1 MIPQKDDV
9 KLFKDLD
16 EMFDTNSNTQDIE
29 DKFKHAGI
37 GLAPAEAFK
46 QSELLGPLKHNTD
59 IKAKYPKL
67 KKPKVYTLSFENE
80 ITNEDDEV
88 KNQGD
93 HDISFG
99 RLGKD
104 KTVETQ
110 FLPDPKRE
118 AEEARKREET
128 EKEVL
133 KEDEELKKQII
144 EIVFSYWDG
153 QGHRRSICIPR
164 GSTIGEFL
172 ETCRLKLKSEFR
184 ELSRILSSSLM
195 YIKEDVILPHYIT
208 FHELIKTRARGKTG
222 PLFHFNVFD
231 DVRVISDIRKEKTES
246 HAGKVVQRQWYEKNK
261 NTFPAYR
268 WESYSPGKFNK
279 PYSTKDSQDI

>member
-1 MIPQKDDV
+1 MIPQKDDI

-16 EMFDTNSNTQDIE
+16 EMFDTNSDTQDIE
-29 DKFKHAGI
+29 DKFKHTSI

-46 QSELLGPLKHNTD
+46 KSELLGLLKHNIEDKT
-59 IKAKYPKL
+59 KYPKL
-67 KKPKVYTLSFENE
+67 KKPKIYTLSFEHE
-80 ITNEDDEV
+80 ITNEDNKM
-88 KNQGD
+88 KNQAD
-93 HDISFG
+93 YDVSFEL
-99 RLGKD
+99 LGKD

-118 AEEARKREET
+118 AEEARKREEA
-128 EKEVL
+128 EKEAL

-153 QGHRRSICIPR
+153 QGHRRSVCIPR

-231 DVRVISDIRKEKTES
+231 DVRIISDIRRETTES

-261 NTFPAYR
+261 NTFPVYR
-268 WESYSPGKFNK
+268 WESYLPGKFNK
-279 PYSTKDSQDI
+279 PY

>member
-16 EMFDTNSNTQDIE
+16 EMFDTNSDTQDIE
-29 DKFKHAGI
+29 DKFKHTSI

-46 QSELLGPLKHNTD
+46 QSKLLGLLKHNTED
-59 IKAKYPKL
+59 KTKYPKL
-67 KKPKVYTLSFENE
+67 KKPKIYTLSFEHE
-80 ITNEDDEV
+80 ITNEDDEI
-88 KNQGD
+88 KNQAD
-93 HDISFG
+93 YDISFG
-99 RLGKD
+99 LLGKD

-128 EKEVL
+128 EKEAL

-153 QGHRRSICIPR
+153 QGHRRSVCIPR

-172 ETCRLKLKSEFR
+172 ETCRLKLKYEFR
-184 ELSRILSSSLM
+184 ELSRIL
-195 YIKEDVILPHYIT
+195 
-208 FHELIKTRARGKTG
+208 R
-222 PLFHFNVFD
+222 
-231 DVRVISDIRKEKTES
+231 
-246 HAGKVVQRQWYEKNK
+246 
-261 NTFPAYR
+261 
-268 WESYSPGKFNK
+268 
-279 PYSTKDSQDI
+279 